1 MDLLEKSP
9 KISQTPSEFLA
20 GDENLLIFLDFSWI
34 GRRPAGRPA
43 QKGPPSF
50 AIISLPF
57 AIVHFSRRRHSDEES
72 GERRQN
78 EVSLERSVTARSKE
92 AKTDA
97 KVAEQ
102 SREQRLRVPKF

>member
-1 MDLLEKSP
+1 MDYLENPRKFSKTP
-9 KISQTPSEFLA
+9 KNFLA

-43 QKGPPSF
+43 EGGPPFF
-50 AIISLPF
+50 AIISLPC
-57 AIVHFSRRRHSDEES
+57 AIVHFSSRRHSDEQS
-72 GERRQN
+72 GERRKS
-78 EVSLERSVTARSKE
+78 EVSSERSVTARSKE

-97 KVAEQ
+97 KVAER